1 MKDGGEGEMHMHMC
15 MHMSG
20 THGGDMVGT
29 WKVGGWVPASLGV
42 AADRLQ
48 RLASGGAGGGD
59 EAQCVGVEDEEPL
72 VHLLS
77 CAIP

>member
-1 MKDGGEGEMHMHMC
+1 MDA
-15 MHMSG
+15 
-20 THGGDMVGT
+20 